1 MIFEPTGG
9 TVAHKFVQGIEILLF
24 FHDRPPSPPAF
35 TLPQLPTNE
44 KEVAMRQG
52 KKPTRKQKV
61 RLGQAGLAPENWLVV
76 REKPTGEL
84 IILHKYTDR
93 IRVVPAL
100 LG

>member
-24 FHDRPPSPPAF
+24 YHDRQPSPPAF

-44 KEVAMRQG
+44 KEAAMRQG

-100 LG
+100 LS

>member
-1 MIFEPTGG
+1 
-9 TVAHKFVQGIEILLF
+9 
-24 FHDRPPSPPAF
+24 
-35 TLPQLPTNE
+35 
-44 KEVAMRQG
+44 MRQG

-84 IILHKYTDR
+84 ILHKYTDR

>member
-1 MIFEPTGG
+1 
-9 TVAHKFVQGIEILLF
+9 
-24 FHDRPPSPPAF
+24 
-35 TLPQLPTNE
+35 
-44 KEVAMRQG
+44 MRQG

-61 RLGQAGLAPENWLVV
+61 RLGQAGLAPVNWLVV

>member
-1 MIFEPTGG
+1 
-9 TVAHKFVQGIEILLF
+9 
-24 FHDRPPSPPAF
+24 
-35 TLPQLPTNE
+35 
-44 KEVAMRQG
+44 MRQG

>member
-1 MIFEPTGG
+1 
-9 TVAHKFVQGIEILLF
+9 
-24 FHDRPPSPPAF
+24 
-35 TLPQLPTNE
+35 
-44 KEVAMRQG
+44 MRQG

-76 REKPTGEL
+76 WEKPMGEL
-84 IILHKYTDR
+84 IILHKRTDR